1 MHIKTEDYDDTEADH
16 AYDLLSL
23 AYFFSQTWSKEA
35 AVRYEVSYSWYGWTL
50 KGSTIVQKL

>member
-23 AYFFSQTWSKEA
+23 AYFGVK
-35 AVRYEVSYSWYGWTL
+35 RDL
-50 KGSTIVQKL
+50 KKLQCATKSVIAGTVGF